1 MIGTNLGQANRF
13 PMGKFRRMGRGTR
26 GVRGIT
32 LVEGDS
38 VIGMIVVE
46 QGITVL
52 TITENGS
59 GKRSDPDE
67 YRVTGRGGKGVR
79 NFRITEKTG
88 PAVCLASVRE
98 DQEILVITRS
108 GNIIRQEAAGISV
121 IGRDTQGVRVIRLEE
136 GDAVTGVTV
145 VEKDDV
151 DPDKLESAEEARAL
165 NAAVAGPVAD
175 DTDDAGEESAELGD
189 TQDPGPDAEPE
200 S

>member
-1 MIGTNLGQANRF
+1 
-13 PMGKFRRMGRGTR
+13 
-26 GVRGIT
+26 
-32 LVEGDS
+32 
-38 VIGMIVVE
+38 MIVAE
-46 QGITVL
+46 RGITVL

-59 GKRSDPDE
+59 GKRTEPGE

-88 PAVCLASVRE
+88 PAVCLASVRD
-98 DQEILVITRS
+98 DQEILIITRT

-151 DPDKLESAEEARAL
+151 DPDALESAEEARAL
-165 NAAVAGPVAD
+165 SAAEAGAVS
-175 DTDDAGEESAELGD
+175 DDATESTEEPGETDESPDDA
-189 TQDPGPDAEPE
+189 DAEPKA
-200 S
+200 